1 MIKILKLKIIGD
13 GPQLKE
19 LKNSYKFDNIEFLGK
34 LDNQDVLKTMAL
46 SIGVVTATKLYEGQP
61 TLLCEA
67 SKLSIPSIFPRSGG
81 IGEFFPENYEL
92 SFEQFN
98 YEDLKNKIQ
107 LLSDEKLRLTI
118 GESNKKFINSYLD
131 SGKLSNQFKDILN
144 E

>member
-1 MIKILKLKIIGD
+1 MRGVKTFNTFNFSKVRW
-13 GPQLKE
+13 
-19 LKNSYKFDNIEFLGK
+19 
-34 LDNQDVLKTMAL
+34 NQR
-46 SIGVVTATKLYEGQP
+46 I
-61 TLLCEA
+61 
-67 SKLSIPSIFPRSGG
+67 
-81 IGEFFPENYEL
+81 FPENYEL

-107 LLSDEKLRLTI
+107 LLSNEKLRLTI